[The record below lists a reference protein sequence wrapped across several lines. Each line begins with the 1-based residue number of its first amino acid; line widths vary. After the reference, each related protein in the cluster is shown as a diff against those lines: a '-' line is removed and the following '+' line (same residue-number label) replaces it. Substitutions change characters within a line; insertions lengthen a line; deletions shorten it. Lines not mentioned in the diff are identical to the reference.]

1 MAGCHIIII
10 GGGIGGLCCG
20 LHLLHA
26 GYQVSLYEKCPQ
38 VGGVIQSIPSAPGY
52 ADYDSFASIGIH
64 PYAYRQIFTDI
75 GLHWQDYFSEI
86 HLD

>member
-26 GYQVSLYEKCPQ
+26 GYQVSLYEKRPQ

-52 ADYDSFASIGIH
+52 ADYDSFAPLVSILMLIVKFSLILNYTGKI
-64 PYAYRQIFTDI
+64 ISLKFT
-75 GLHWQDYFSEI
+75 
-86 HLD
+86 